1 MPIPVSE
8 WNVIVVTGEVNFV
21 RDFDC
26 CTIVHCR
33 TAADL
38 FKTNFPTCANLQE
51 QWQNTVA
58 HEKHAVNTSPA
69 IGVIYGLLCVETRC
83 GFLYRV

>member
-1 MPIPVSE
+1 MLLSL
-8 WNVIVVTGEVNFV
+8 TGEVNFV
-21 RDFDC
+21 RDFDF

-38 FKTNFPTCANLQE
+38 FKTDFPTCANLQE

-58 HEKHAVNTSPA
+58 REKHAVNTSPA
-69 IGVIYGLLCVETRC
+69 IGVLSVIIRVALYGNTL
-83 GFLYRV
+83 RVSFQGLTGL